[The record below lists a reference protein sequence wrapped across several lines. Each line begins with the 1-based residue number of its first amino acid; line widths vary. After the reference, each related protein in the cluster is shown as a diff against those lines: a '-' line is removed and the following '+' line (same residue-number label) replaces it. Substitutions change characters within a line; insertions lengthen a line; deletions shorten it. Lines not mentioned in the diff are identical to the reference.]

1 MKRGEHSK
9 WQVGGVAAVALA
21 AVVATAFAASAAAL
35 PALDSYTPRPPSANG
50 EPSDGVVPSGGSQSG
65 SGSSATAD
73 ATEQTQ
79 SAKDKETVDKETIDT
94 IASSE
99 ELGAPNAGAVEA
111 AGSSSPTEERSAPV
125 ATGSA
130 LTEPWSIAILLALA
144 GIVVFAILR
153 RRRGDAAQ

>member
-1 MKRGEHSK
+1 MKRGEQSK
-9 WQVGGVAAVALA
+9 WQVQGVAAVALA
-21 AVVATAFAASAAAL
+21 ALVATAFAASAAAL
-35 PALDSYTPRPPSANG
+35 PALDSYTPRPPSASG

-65 SGSSATAD
+65 SGSSATAG

-79 SAKDKETVDKETIDT
+79 SAKDKEAIDT

-99 ELGAPNAGAVEA
+99 ELGAPDTGAVEA
-111 AGSSSPTEERSAPV
+111 AGSSSPTEERSAPA

-144 GIVVFAILR
+144 GIVAFAILR